1 MRAATQRAVTFQSTP
16 SLRRAT
22 RHHSGG
28 ADQAGVSIHALLAES
43 DWEAISTGSALT
55 SFNPRPPCGE
65 RLSFSVKWE
74 KNGVFQ
80 STPSLRRATVRKR
93 LHLNSQYVSIHAL
106 LAESD
111 VWGGGNGNPVFCF
124 NPRPPC
130 GERLFSDS
138 EQIPVNR
145 FQSTPSL
152 RRATC

>member
-43 DWEAISTGSALT
+43 DLYARPPACSTLR
-55 SFNPRPPCGE
+55 FNPRPPCGE
-65 RLSFSVKWE
+65 RLKFVTGNRSFMS
-74 KNGVFQ
+74 FQ
-80 STPSLRRATVRKR
+80 STPSLRRATYY
-93 LHLNSQYVSIHAL
+93 S
-106 LAESD
+106 
-111 VWGGGNGNPVFCF
+111 GGGQISGTGF

-130 GERLFSDS
+130 GERRQETALYQHSR
-138 EQIPVNR
+138 R

-152 RRATC
+152 RRATGRQSLPGRP